1 MSLPSLIT
9 EFEGYKE
16 YAIYNLILSDDG
28 YGGTIPQWVEG
39 AHFMGTVTLE
49 SSPEMK
55 IAYAQGVKGI
65 YRVAVQ
71 RSVRLPWHTVFVDID
86 TGKTYRVTSRD
97 ESETPKTAT
106 IDIRYVDAEEYEMT
120 TAGDLNG

>member
-1 MSLPSLIT
+1 MVS
-9 EFEGYKE
+9 E
-16 YAIYNLILSDDG
+16 
-28 YGGTIPQWVEG
+28 
-39 AHFMGTVTLE
+39 
-49 SSPEMK
+49 
-55 IAYAQGVKGI
+55 
-65 YRVAVQ
+65 RVA
-71 RSVRLPWHTVFVDID
+71 LKEIVDVD